1 MWCFLHASLA
11 DTELGRSGK
20 RILMDHPCPVVLH
33 LFPPTLVPQRADYC
47 FALGSSHHQFNKSDQ
62 QNHFHPWLS
71 YFWTLHSAL
80 EVWVVRTLFF
90 FSLSF
95 LVFFFF
101 FCSGNTWWSFNVRI
115 ESPSGTVKTSAC
127 VMMNGC
133 LVCWFY
139 GVFSGSLHCGR
150 QPPWVGC
157 QLKERGGGGNG
168 GDVQL
173 PVVILCASHP
183 VHLRT
188 WGSHKEPLARRTQSF

>member
-157 QLKERGGGGNG
+157 QLKERGGG
-168 GDVQL
+168 QWRW
-173 PVVILCASHP
+173 CAVTSGHTVCQSSCP
-183 VHLRT
+183 SEDMR
-188 WGSHKEPLARRTQSF
+188 EP

>member
-1 MWCFLHASLA
+1 MWCFLHVSLA

-20 RILMDHPCPVVLH
+20 RILMDRPCPVVLH
-33 LFPPTLVPQRADYC
+33 LFPPHLSLKEQITVLHLVQVITN
-47 FALGSSHHQFNKSDQ
+47 SIKVTNKTIFTHDCLISG
-62 QNHFHPWLS
+62 H
-71 YFWTLHSAL
+71 YILHLRFEWS
-80 EVWVVRTLFF
+80 ERCF

-95 LVFFFF
+95 SLFFFF

-157 QLKERGGGGNG
+157 QLKERGGGAME
-168 GDVQL
+168 VMCSYQ
-173 PVVILCASHP
+173 
-183 VHLRT
+183 
-188 WGSHKEPLARRTQSF
+188 

>member
-11 DTELGRSGK
+11 DTKLGRSGK

-33 LFPPTLVPQRADYC
+33 LFPTLVPQRADYC

-80 EVWVVRTLFF
+80 EVWVVRTSF

-101 FCSGNTWWSFNVRI
+101 SGNTWWSFNVRI

-127 VMMNGC
+127 VRMNGC

-157 QLKERGGGGNG
+157 QLKEGGGAME
-168 GDVQL
+168 VMCSYQWSHCV
-173 PVVILCASHP
+173 PVILSI
-183 VHLRT
+183 
-188 WGSHKEPLARRTQSF
+188 WGHEGAIKNH